1 MSPAGQE
8 AARRLPGT
16 ARPTLIESGFAVLER
31 SSARGTT
38 TVLAEGLQLST
49 RPVDYVIMGAYFT
62 LVLGIGFLARRKIKT
77 SLDFFLSG
85 RSLPAWVTGL
95 AYISANLG
103 AIELMGM
110 SANGAEYGVPTFH
123 YYLIGAIPAMVFL
136 GLVLMPFYYG
146 SKARSVPEFLLK
158 RFGKGAHLFISVI
171 FSVATL
177 MIAGVNLYAL
187 ALILNALLGW
197 PLPVGITAAAV
208 LVLAYTALG
217 GLTAA
222 IYNEV
227 FQFFLILAGLV
238 PLTVFGLHAVGG
250 WQGLYAKVAA
260 MPGGATQTNAWPA
273 AELTGFANP
282 VLSVVGIAFG
292 LGFVLSFGT
301 WTTNF
306 AEVQRAMAAK
316 DMSAARRTPL
326 IGAFPKLLVPLVIVI
341 PGMTAGVLSP
351 EMRQLKATGQSSLD
365 YNDALLVLIRDM
377 LPNGLLGVAITG
389 LLASFMAGM
398 AANIS
403 SFNTVF
409 TYDLWQDYL
418 VRDRS
423 DRYYLAVGRWA
434 TTIGTLLAIGTAFI
448 ASTYDNMMDYI
459 QSLAS
464 IFNAPLF
471 ATFILGVFWKR
482 MTPAAGWS
490 GLMAG
495 TVTALGL
502 TVAAESGVIDLPGQG
517 ASFLAAGS
525 AFVVDAVLSVVVST
539 LSRPKPD
546 AELVGLVHGLTERA
560 APQQETSD
568 RMTWYRS
575 PGVLA
580 GLALAMSVGVYLLVG

>member
-1 MSPAGQE
+1 M
-8 AARRLPGT
+8 
-16 ARPTLIESGFAVLER
+16 
-31 SSARGTT
+31 
-38 TVLAEGLQLST
+38 LAEGLRLST
-49 RPVDYVIMGAYFT
+49 HPVDYVIMGVYFS
-62 LVLGIGFLARRKIKT
+62 LVLGIGFLARRRIRT

-110 SANGAEYGVPTFH
+110 SANGAEYGIPTFH
-123 YYLIGAIPAMVFL
+123 YYLIGAVPAMIFL

-146 SKARSVPEFLLK
+146 SNARSVPEFLLK
-158 RFGKGAHLFISVI
+158 RFGKGAHLFISVV

-177 MIAGVNLYAL
+177 LIAGVNLYAL

-197 PLPVGITAAAV
+197 PLPVGITAAAA

-238 PLTVFGLHAVGG
+238 PLTAFGLYAVGG

-260 MPGGATQTNAWPA
+260 GPGGPEQLNAWPA
-273 AELTGFANP
+273 TELTGFANP
-282 VLSVVGIAFG
+282 VLSVIGIVFG

-326 IGAFPKLLVPLVIVI
+326 IGAFPKLLAPLVIVI

-351 EMRQLKATGQSSLD
+351 GLRQLKATGRSSLD

-377 LPNGLLGVAITG
+377 LPNGLLGIAVTG

-409 TYDLWQDYL
+409 TYDLWQDYI
-418 VRDRS
+418 VRNRS
-423 DRYYLAVGRWA
+423 DRYYVSVGRWA
-434 TTIGTLLAIGTAFI
+434 TTVGTVLAIGTAFI

-471 ATFILGVFWKR
+471 ATFIIGVFWKR
-482 MTPAAGWS
+482 MTPAAGWA
-490 GLMAG
+490 GLVAG
-495 TVTALGL
+495 TCTALGL
-502 TVAAESGVIDLPGQG
+502 TVASESGLYHLPGQG

-525 AFVVDAVLSVVVST
+525 AFVVDALVSVVVSMAG
-539 LSRPKPD
+539 RPKPD
-546 AELVGLVHGLTERA
+546 AELVGLVHGLAEK
-560 APQQETSD
+560 PSQEQETDD

-580 GLALAMSVGVYLLVG
+580 GLALAMSVGVYVLVG